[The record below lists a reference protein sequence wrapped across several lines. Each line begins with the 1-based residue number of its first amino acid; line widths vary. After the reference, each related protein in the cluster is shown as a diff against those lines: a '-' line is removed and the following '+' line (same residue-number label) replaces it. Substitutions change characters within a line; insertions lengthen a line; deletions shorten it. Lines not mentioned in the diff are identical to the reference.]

1 MAGRKDV
8 TRLLAAQARPHLLH
22 GLVDILITHRG
33 PLEHPAL
40 GLPSPLKAQ
49 V

>member
-1 MAGRKDV
+1 MAGREDV
-8 TRLLAAQARPHLLH
+8 ARLLAAQACPHLLH
-22 GLVDILITHRG
+22 GLVHILIAHRG
-33 PLEHPAL
+33 ALEHPAL

>member
-22 GLVDILITHRG
+22 GLVHVLIAHRG
-33 PLEHPAL
+33 ALEHPAL